1 MKRDWILFFVVLLL
15 IFAGVLC
22 GSRMLGF
29 KEIFS
34 SPIAEL
40 RLIRILA
47 ALIIGGSLA
56 LAGMT
61 FQAVLK
67 NVLAEPFTLGISGG
81 AGVGAALA
89 IILGLKSLTLYAVPF
104 TALAGALTVLTVV
117 LIISRNGSYGTESL
131 LLSGIIAG
139 TVCSSILMYLL
150 SVAET
155 DELANVT
162 WWMLGDL
169 QSVDLDLLIFQGVY
183 ALLAMILLFIL
194 GNDINAVSLGDEQ
207 AFYMGVNVKKVN
219 FILILIAALLS
230 AGTVALAGIISF
242 CGLIIPH
249 IVRRLHGCDHRKTI
263 FTNFLAGGIFLM
275 LCDIASRSIFTA
287 RELPI
292 GVLTSV
298 IGGPVFLFLLNRRN
312 SNGDKC

>member
-1 MKRDWILFFVVLLL
+1 MKRDFLLFLTVLLL
-15 IFAGVLC
+15 IFAGVV
-22 GSRMLGF
+22 LGARVLGLG
-29 KEIFS
+29 EIFS

-89 IILGLKSLTLYAVPF
+89 VVLGLKSLTLYAVPF
-104 TALAGALTVLTVV
+104 SALAGALAVLLLV

-155 DELANVT
+155 EELANVT

-169 QSVDLDLLIFQGVY
+169 QSVDLDLLIFQGIY
-183 ALLAMILLFIL
+183 ALIATVILFIL
-194 GNDINAVSLGDEQ
+194 GNDINAISLGDEQ
-207 AFYMGVNVKKVN
+207 AFYMGVNVKRVN
-219 FILILIAALLS
+219 FILILTASLLA

-249 IVRRLHGCDHRKTI
+249 IVRKLWGSDHKKII
-263 FTNFLAGGIFLM
+263 FTNFFAGGIFLM
-275 LCDIASRSIFTA
+275 LCDIGSRSVFTA

-292 GVLTSV
+292 GVLTAV
-298 IGGPVFLFLLNRRN
+298 IGGPVFLFLLNRR
-312 SNGDKC
+312 SKNGDNC